1 MARCPLW
8 RFAADAGGQTP
19 RAPAWMCIAC
29 LPSTSPCAATVT
41 VRVVPSR
48 RMAMSPA
55 PVTWFIGTGPS
66 APLSLSP
73 AGSAAVGL
81 LAVLAAVGF
90 LSLPP
95 EVTSRTAATARAP
108 SAASAI
114 TAMLRPPDPERE
126 GGGAAGGG
134 AAGGGAAGGGAAGG
148 GAAGCADACVDW
160 AKGGIEAPDGGADA
174 GVEGGGPAH
183 DSGAAGIGVGGG
195 VGVGGTAPPRL
206 TGGGTAPALQAWC
219 WSAIASRAAAAISPA
234 VP

>member
-1 MARCPLW
+1 MVLIARCPLW
-8 RFAADAGGQTP
+8 RFAADAGGHTP

-73 AGSAAVGL
+73 AGSAAVAL
-81 LAVLAAVGF
+81 LAVLAAVGL

-95 EVTSRTAATARAP
+95 EVTSRTAATASAP
-108 SAASAI
+108 SATSAI
-114 TAMLRPPDPERE
+114 TAMRRPPDPGRE
-126 GGGAAGGG
+126 GGG

-160 AKGGIEAPDGGADA
+160 AKGGIEAPDCGADA
-174 GVEGGGPAH
+174 GVDGGVPAH
-183 DSGAAGIGVGGG
+183 DSDAAGIGVGGG
-195 VGVGGTAPPRL
+195 VGAGGAAPPKL
-206 TGGGTAPALQAWC
+206 TGGGMAPALWAWC
-219 WSAIASRAAAAISPA
+219 
-234 VP
+234 

>member
-1 MARCPLW
+1 MVLIARCPLW
-8 RFAADAGGQTP
+8 RFAADAGGHTP

-81 LAVLAAVGF
+81 LSVLAAVGF

-108 SAASAI
+108 SATSAI

-126 GGGAAGGG
+126 GG
-134 AAGGGAAGGGAAGG
+134 GGGAAGGGAAGG

-160 AKGGIEAPDGGADA
+160 AKGGIEAPDVGADA
-174 GVEGGGPAH
+174 GVEGGVPAH
-183 DSGAAGIGVGGG
+183 DSDAAGIGVGGG
-195 VGVGGTAPPRL
+195 VGAGGAAPPKL
-206 TGGGTAPALQAWC
+206 TGGGMAPAL
-219 WSAIASRAAAAISPA
+219 
-234 VP
+234 